1 MGCCILLL
9 LLILWV
15 CFCPLHAQDGAED
28 DAFGDED
35 DEDDE
40 EDEE

>member
-1 MGCCILLL
+1 MGCCILRPWLS
-9 LLILWV
+9 LWV
-15 CFCPLHAQDGAED
+15 CFGPMPAQDGAED